1 MSVAG
6 VLSCLFRQADD
17 RIGVDVDQA
26 SGLSDAAAFGEVL
39 EHGAGI
45 WFGQVSLEQ
54 GRALAL
60 GEAVFAGRTVE
71 QADGVVPAI
80 APADREVSGVALAV
94 EGAIG
99 FLATE
104 ARKVIMGSKRPVGGG
119 AMGSEVGNEMPQ
131 TLLRRFPAYCSI
143 VPRHDL
149 FFCKICFDITTR
161 AGSDPSL
168 YCFRWERVGT

>member
-80 APADREVSGVALAV
+80 SARRPRGFRRCVGRRGRNRVSGNRSA
-94 EGAIG
+94 
-99 FLATE
+99 
-104 ARKVIMGSKRPVGGG
+104 
-119 AMGSEVGNEMPQ
+119 
-131 TLLRRFPAYCSI
+131 
-143 VPRHDL
+143 
-149 FFCKICFDITTR
+149 
-161 AGSDPSL
+161 
-168 YCFRWERVGT
+168 